1 MAVSCF
7 KRLAH
12 CPHDTGEDAITLDY
26 ETRNRSRGKSCSR
39 EGVEVAWF
47 LERGEFLRHGDCLVS
62 EAGEHVAICAAP
74 ETVSKVTA
82 DNDHLMTR
90 IAYHLGNR
98 HVPLQ
103 VERSFLL
110 YQPDHVLD
118 DMVRGL
124 GLEPVCEQ
132 AAFEPEP
139 GAYGEHH
146 SGHAHGSHSH
156 GHSHSHAH

>member
-1 MAVSCF
+1 MTVSCY
-7 KRLAH
+7 KRLSH
-12 CPHDTGEDAITLDY
+12 CPHDTGEDAITLDF

-62 EAGEHVAICAAP
+62 EAGAHVAICAAP

-124 GLEPVCEQ
+124 GGEVTVAELPFQ
-132 AAFEPEP
+132 PED
-139 GAYGEHH
+139 GAY
-146 SGHAHGSHSH
+146 HSH
-156 GHSHSHAH
+156 GGGHHHD